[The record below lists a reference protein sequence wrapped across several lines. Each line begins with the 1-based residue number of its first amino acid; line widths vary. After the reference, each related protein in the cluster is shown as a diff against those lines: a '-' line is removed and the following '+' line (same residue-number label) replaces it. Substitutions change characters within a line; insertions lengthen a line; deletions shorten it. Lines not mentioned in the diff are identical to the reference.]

1 LDVPHVDLV
10 INFDIPAHSKEYVHR
25 IGRTGR
31 IGNEGA
37 AITIVTQYDVEYFQK
52 IEKLIGKK
60 MENYEASKEDVMTLL
75 NTVSEANEMAK
86 KRIKEQ
92 GKGDSNE
99 NEEDVIDSAIKIL
112 GKKRTLK
119 KKENEK
125 FKKKKTK

>member
-1 LDVPHVDLV
+1 
-10 INFDIPAHSKEYVHR
+10 
-25 IGRTGR
+25 
-31 IGNEGA
+31 
-37 AITIVTQYDVEYFQK
+37 
-52 IEKLIGKK
+52 LIGKK